1 MIRNNKIELT
11 LDAKAGAMA
20 ESCLDGIE
28 MIFYADRYAA
38 ALGFGSC
45 LAVALL
51 SYLQESFVRFVL
63 EVKLTTQQAVSPFEP
78 GNFSDY
84 DHVQQ

>member
-1 MIRNNKIELT
+1 MKLT
-11 LDAKAGAMA
+11 LDAKAGVMA

-28 MIFYADRYAA
+28 MIFYADRYVADF
-38 ALGFGSC
+38 GFGSC
-45 LAVALL
+45 PAVALL
-51 SYLQESFVRFVL
+51 SCLQESFVRFVL
-63 EVKLTTQQAVSPFEP
+63 EVKLTTQQAVSPFEL